1 MPFSFAML
9 QSLLS
14 RDSTSSPLTTLARAQ
29 QATNRTIS
37 TRLMVLYRTNESA
50 SPISLVKSLLRKVK
64 QEIDGSSV
72 LEATISIK
80 YTSGDYE

>member
-1 MPFSFAML
+1 
-9 QSLLS
+9 
-14 RDSTSSPLTTLARAQ
+14 
-29 QATNRTIS
+29 
-37 TRLMVLYRTNESA
+37 MVLYRTNESA